1 MDAFNPFTA
10 MGDLIDFT
18 LSNAR
23 RFYSS
28 KGENL
33 AAKGL
38 RKRRMQPMKVKTQN
52 QHLICQYPFIIS
64 ARTYLKKHLE
74 QAHVDWEICDC
85 LNLFGTPMAL
95 ETCSN

>member
-1 MDAFNPFTA
+1 MFTQMEPLLVSSGHTLELLPLINPFTA

-33 AAKGL
+33 AVGMKGL
-38 RKRRMQPMKVKTQN
+38 IKLQINFCKGFNGSSVQPQ
-52 QHLICQYPFIIS
+52 QPL
-64 ARTYLKKHLE
+64 A
-74 QAHVDWEICDC
+74 
-85 LNLFGTPMAL
+85 G
-95 ETCSN
+95 